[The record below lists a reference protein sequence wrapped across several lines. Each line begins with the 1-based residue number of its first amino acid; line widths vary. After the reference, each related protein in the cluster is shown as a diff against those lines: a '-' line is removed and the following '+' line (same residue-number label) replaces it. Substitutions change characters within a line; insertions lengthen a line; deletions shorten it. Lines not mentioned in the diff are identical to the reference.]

1 MFGHF
6 VKNTYF
12 SAPKSESINNLNHID
27 MKIYQTNEIKNIAL
41 LGSAG
46 SGKTTLAESMLFES
60 GVIKR
65 RGSVEAKNTVSDY
78 FPVEQEYGYSVFS
91 TVFNVE
97 WNNKKLNIIDCPGSD
112 DFVGG
117 AITALNVT
125 DQALVLIN
133 GQYGPEVGTQN
144 IFRYTEKLSKP
155 VIFLVNQLDRE
166 NCDFDSILNQMRE
179 IYGQKCVPVQY
190 PIETGP
196 NFNAVI
202 DVLLMK
208 KYSWKPEGGAP
219 IIEEIPEDQK
229 EKAMELHKALVEAA
243 AENDEA
249 LMEKFFEEETL
260 TEDEMREG
268 IRKGLVTRSI
278 FPVFCVC
285 GGRSMGVRR
294 LMEFL
299 GNVVPF
305 VSDMPKV
312 HNTRGEEV
320 AADSTAP
327 TSVYFFKTSV
337 EPHIGEVSYFKV
349 MSGAIKNG
357 DDLSNADRGSK
368 ERITALYVCAGANR
382 QPVDQLNAGDIG
394 CTVKLKDVKT
404 GNTLNAKDAENR
416 FDFIKYPNSKYSRA
430 VKAVNESDTEKM
442 MAALT
447 KMRQEDPT
455 WVVEQSKEL
464 KQIIVHGQG
473 EFHLRTLKWRME
485 NNEKIAIK
493 YLEPKIPYRETI
505 TKMARADYRHKKQSG
520 GAGQFGEVHLIVE
533 PYAEGMPDPTVYK
546 FNGQEFKMNIKGK
559 EEITLDWGGKLVFI
573 NSVVGGAID
582 MRFMPAILKGIMER
596 MEQGP
601 LTGSYA
607 RDVRVIV
614 YDGKMHPVDSNE
626 LSFMLAARNAFSAAF
641 KEAGPKVLEPIYD
654 LEVLV
659 PGDYMGDVMSDLQGR
674 RAIIMGM
681 DSEAG
686 YQKLSAKIPLKEL
699 SSYSIALSSITGG
712 RASFTTSFSSYEL
725 VPNDIQQALI
735 KQHEEEM
742 KDED

>member
-1 MFGHF
+1 MR
-6 VKNTYF
+6 V
-12 SAPKSESINNLNHID
+12 
-27 MKIYQTNEIKNIAL
+27 YQTNEIKNIAL

-46 SGKTTLAESMLFES
+46 SGKTTLAEAMLYEA
-60 GVIKR
+60 GIIKR

-91 TVFNVE
+91 TVFHVE
-97 WNNKKLNIIDCPGSD
+97 WNNKKLNIIDCPGAD

-125 DQALVLIN
+125 DQAVILIN

-144 IFRYTEKLSKP
+144 NFRYTEKLKKP
-155 VIFLVNQLDRE
+155 VIFLVNQLDSDK
-166 NCDFDSILNQMRE
+166 CDFDAIVSSMKD
-179 IYGQKCVPVQY
+179 IYGPKCVQIQY
-190 PIETGP
+190 PITTGP
-196 NFNAVI
+196 GFNSLI

-219 IIEEIPEDQK
+219 IIEDIPAE
-229 EKAMELHKALVEAA
+229 EMPKAMELHKALVEAA
-243 AENDEA
+243 AENDEG
-249 LMEKFFEEETL
+249 LMEKFFEEEAL

-285 GGRSMGVRR
+285 AGKDMGVRR

-305 VSDMPKV
+305 VSEMPKV

-320 AADSTAP
+320 AADSNGP
-327 TSVYFFKTSV
+327 TSLYFFKTGM

-349 MSGAIKNG
+349 MSGTVKAG
-357 DDLSNADRGSK
+357 ADLTNADRGSK
-368 ERITALYVCAGANR
+368 ERLAQIFACAGANR
-382 QPVDQLNAGDIG
+382 IQVDEMCAGDIG

-404 GNTLNAKDAENR
+404 GNALNGKDCEYKY
-416 FDFIKYPNSKYSRA
+416 DFIKYPNSKYSRA
-430 VKAVNESDTEKM
+430 IKAVNEQETEKM
-442 MAALT
+442 MASLI

-464 KQIIVHGQG
+464 RQTIVHGQG

-485 NNEKIAIK
+485 NNEKIQVK
-493 YLEPKIPYRETI
+493 FEEPKIPYRETI
-505 TKMARADYRHKKQSG
+505 TKAARADYRHKKQSG
-520 GAGQFGEVHLIVE
+520 GAGQFGEVHLFVE
-533 PYAEGMPDPTVYK
+533 PYADGMPDPTVFK
-546 FNGQEFKMNIKGK
+546 FGGQEYRINVKNK
-559 EEITLDWGGKLVFI
+559 EEIDLEWGGKLVFI

-582 MRFMPAILKGIMER
+582 ARFMPAILKGVMER
-596 MEQGP
+596 MERGP

-626 LSFMLAARNAFSAAF
+626 LSFMLAGRNAFAAAF
-641 KEAGPKVLEPIYD
+641 REAGPKILEPIYD
-654 LEVLV
+654 LEVYV
-659 PGDYMGDVMSDLQGR
+659 PADFMGDVMSDLQGR
-674 RAIIMGM
+674 RAMIMGM

-686 YQKLSAKIPLKEL
+686 YQKLQAKIPLKEL
-699 SSYSIALSSITGG
+699 SNYSISLSSITGG
-712 RASFTTSFSSYEL
+712 RASFTTKFASYEL
-725 VPNDIQQALI
+725 VPNDIQQQLV
-735 KQHEEEM
+735 KEHEAELAS
-742 KDED
+742 ED

>member
-1 MFGHF
+1 
-6 VKNTYF
+6 
-12 SAPKSESINNLNHID
+12 
-27 MKIYQTNEIKNIAL
+27 MKVYQTSEIKNIAL

-46 SGKTTLAESMLFES
+46 SGKTTLAESMLYEA
-60 GVIKR
+60 GIIKR
-65 RGSVEAKNTVSDY
+65 RGAIEAKNTVSDY

-91 TVFNVE
+91 TVFHVE

-125 DQALVLIN
+125 DQAVILIN

-144 IFRYTEKLSKP
+144 NFRYTEKLKKP
-155 VIFLVNQLDRE
+155 VIFLINQLDSDK
-166 NCDFDSILNQMRE
+166 CDFDSLISTMQD
-179 IYGQKCVPVQY
+179 IYGPKCVQIQY
-190 PIETGP
+190 PIATGAG
-196 NFNAVI
+196 FNSLI

-219 IIEEIPEDQK
+219 IIEDIPAEEMD
-229 EKAMELHKALVEAA
+229 KAMELHKALVEAA
-243 AENDEA
+243 AENDEG

-260 TEDEMREG
+260 TEDELREG

-285 GGRSMGVRR
+285 AGKDMGVRR

-305 VSDMPKV
+305 VSEMPKV

-320 AADSTAP
+320 AAESDGP
-327 TSVYFFKTSV
+327 TSLYFFKTGV

-349 MSGAIKNG
+349 MSGKVKAG
-357 DDLSNADRGSK
+357 ADLANADRGSK
-368 ERITALYVCAGANR
+368 ERIAQIFACAGANR
-382 QPVDQLNAGDIG
+382 IPVDELCAGDIG

-404 GNTLNAKDAENR
+404 GNALNGKDCDWR
-416 FDFIKYPNSKYSRA
+416 YDFIKYPNAKYSRA
-430 VKAVNESDTEKM
+430 IKAVNEQEMEKLM
-442 MAALT
+442 VALT

-464 KQIIVHGQG
+464 RQTIVHGQG
-473 EFHLRTLKWRME
+473 EFHLRTLKWRLE
-485 NNEKIAIK
+485 NNEKIQVK
-493 YLEPKIPYRETI
+493 FDEPKIPYRETI
-505 TKMARADYRHKKQSG
+505 TKSARADYRHKKQSG

-533 PYAEGMPDPTVYK
+533 PYAEGMPDPTVFK
-546 FNGQEFKMNIKGK
+546 FGGQEYRMNIKGR
-559 EEITLDWGGKLVFI
+559 EEIDLEWGGKLVFL

-582 MRFMPAILKGIMER
+582 TRFMPAILKGIMER
-596 MEQGP
+596 MERGP

-626 LSFMLAARNAFSAAF
+626 LSFMLAARNAFAAAF
-641 KEAGPKVLEPIYD
+641 KDAGPKILEPIYD
-654 LEVLV
+654 LEVYV
-659 PGDYMGDVMSDLQGR
+659 PADFMGDVMSDLQGR
-674 RAIIMGM
+674 RALIMGM

-686 YQKLSAKIPLKEL
+686 YQKLQAKIPLKEL
-699 SSYSIALSSITGG
+699 ANYSIALSSITGG
-712 RASFTTSFSSYEL
+712 RASFTTKFASYEL
-725 VPNDIQQALI
+725 VPNDIQQQLI
-735 KQHEEEM
+735 KEHEEEE
-742 KDED
+742 KED

>member
-1 MFGHF
+1 
-6 VKNTYF
+6 
-12 SAPKSESINNLNHID
+12 
-27 MKIYQTNEIKNIAL
+27 MKVYQTNEIKNIAL
-41 LGSAG
+41 IGSAG
-46 SGKTTLAESMLFES
+46 SGKTTLAESMLFEA
-60 GVIKR
+60 GIIKR
-65 RGSVEAKNTVSDY
+65 RGSVEQKNTVSDY
-78 FPVEQEYGYSVFS
+78 FPVEQEYGYSVFP
-91 TVFNVE
+91 TVFHVE
-97 WNNKKLNIIDCPGSD
+97 WNNKKLNVIDCPGSD

-125 DQALVLIN
+125 DQALILVN

-144 IFRYTEKLSKP
+144 AFRNAEKLQKP
-155 VIFLVNQLDRE
+155 VIFLVNQLDKDS
-166 NCDFDSILNQMRE
+166 CDFDMVLNNMRE

-190 PIETGP
+190 PIATGP
-196 NFNAVI
+196 DFNSLI
-202 DVLLMK
+202 DVLVMK

-219 IIEEIPEDQK
+219 TIEDIPADQMD
-229 EKAMELHKALVEAA
+229 KATELHNALIEAA

-249 LMEKFFEEETL
+249 LMEKFFADEAL

-268 IRKGLVTRSI
+268 IRKGLISRSI
-278 FPVFCVC
+278 YPVFCVC
-285 GGRSMGVRR
+285 AGKDMGVRR

-305 VSDMPKV
+305 VEEMPKV
-312 HNTRGEEV
+312 KNTSGTEIAPD
-320 AADSTAP
+320 AAGPESL
-327 TSVYFFKTSV
+327 YFFKTGM

-349 MSGAIKNG
+349 MSGCVKPG
-357 DDLSNADRGSK
+357 DDLTNADRGSK
-368 ERITALYVCAGANR
+368 ERMGQIYACAGANR
-382 QPVDQLNAGDIG
+382 ISVDELRAGDIG

-404 GNTLNAKDAENR
+404 GNTLNGKDCDYT

-430 VKAVNESDTEKM
+430 IKANSESDTEKM
-442 MAALT
+442 MAALM

-464 KQIIVHGQG
+464 KQTIVHGQG

-485 NNEKIAIK
+485 NNEKIQVT
-493 YLEPKIPYRETI
+493 YEEPKIPYRETI
-505 TKMARADYRHKKQSG
+505 TKAARADYRHKKQSG

-533 PYAEGMPDPTVYK
+533 PYTDGMPDPTVYK
-546 FNGQEFKMNIKGK
+546 FGGQEFKMNIKSK
-559 EEITLDWGGKLVFI
+559 EEIDLEWGGKLVFL

-582 MRFMPAILKGIMER
+582 TRFMPAILKGVMER

-607 RDVRVIV
+607 RDVRVVV

-626 LSFMLAARNAFSAAF
+626 LSFMLAARNAFSLAF
-641 KEAGPKVLEPIYD
+641 KEAGPKILEPIYD

-659 PGDYMGDVMSDLQGR
+659 PADYMGDVMSDLQGR

-699 SSYSIALSSITGG
+699 ASYSISLSSLTGG
-712 RASFTTSFSSYEL
+712 RASFNTKFASYEL
-725 VPNDIQQALI
+725 VPNDIQQTLI
-735 KQHEEEM
+735 KEHEAELAEE
-742 KDED
+742 D